1 MIITLSEKRN
11 EKLVF
16 EWAEEMTEQH
26 AQDFCEVCNVV
37 FEDNYTV
44 PYILER
50 FGVNIYG
57 GGFICTA
64 YKDDKPLACLGGFRN
79 DIDGKTAFMFEHFAS
94 MPYARKGGYV
104 VEMFFCI
111 FNEVE
116 KRYPDAIFFTYPS
129 EKAYPVYVAAGFA
142 QGRLYQR
149 IYCGSTKDFREN
161 IPFISDDYAE
171 AFTLRKKRAAILQ
184 AGGKC
189 YAVLLYKMK
198 KLIPAGII
206 VGEVS
211 SKFVGK
217 VPAAGKLRFYR
228 YYSRTKGVLGQKG
241 ILKSITYQLGAA
253 KQEDNPIAPAYKT
266 THNSTDF
273 FAGS

>member
-16 EWAEEMTEQH
+16 DWAEEMTEQH
-26 AQDFCEVCNVV
+26 AQDFCDVCNVV

-64 YKDDKPLACLGGFRN
+64 YKDDKPVAVLGGFRN
-79 DIDGKTAFMFEHFAS
+79 DFDGKTAFQLEHFATL
-94 MPYARKGGYV
+94 PQVRKSGYNV
-104 VEMFFCI
+104 DLI
-111 FNEVE
+111 FTMLDEVG
-116 KRYPDAIFFTYPS
+116 KRCPDALIYGFPND
-129 EKAYPVYVAAGFA
+129 EAEAVDVAAGFA
-142 QGRLYQR
+142 QGKLYQR

-171 AFTLRKKRAAILQ
+171 AFTLKKKKAAILQ

-189 YAVLLYKMK
+189 YAVFLYKMK
-198 KLIPAGII
+198 NLIPAGII

-211 SKFVGK
+211 SKFIGK
-217 VPAAGKLRFYR
+217 VPSAGKLRFYR
-228 YYSRTKGVLGQKG
+228 YFSRTKGILGLKNV
-241 ILKSITYQLGAA
+241 LKSTTYQLGAA
-253 KQEDNPIAPAYKT
+253 KQDNNPLPPAYKT